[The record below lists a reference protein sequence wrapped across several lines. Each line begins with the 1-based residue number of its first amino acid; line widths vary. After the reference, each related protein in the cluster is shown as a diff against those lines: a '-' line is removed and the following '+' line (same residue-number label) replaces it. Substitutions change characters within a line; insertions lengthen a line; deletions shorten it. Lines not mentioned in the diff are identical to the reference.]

1 MRKGTNCTLT
11 VARPLDAPARVPL
24 AQSSADSQSEGLQ
37 HPFGLVFAR
46 RQLVRLSVLGMTN
59 ATANGT
65 TSNDGSEE
73 FDWIDDD

>member
-1 MRKGTNCTLT
+1 MLT
-11 VARPLDAPARVPL
+11 VARPLDAPARVPV
-24 AQSSADSQSEGLQ
+24 AQSSTDSQSTNVE
-37 HPFGLVFAR
+37 HPFGLIFAR
-46 RQLVRLSVLGMTN
+46 RQRVRISALGMTN